1 MFLNM
6 NYKINA
12 IYKKF
17 PGRCVSVC
25 VGSTGNVGIDNWL

>member
-1 MFLNM
+1 M